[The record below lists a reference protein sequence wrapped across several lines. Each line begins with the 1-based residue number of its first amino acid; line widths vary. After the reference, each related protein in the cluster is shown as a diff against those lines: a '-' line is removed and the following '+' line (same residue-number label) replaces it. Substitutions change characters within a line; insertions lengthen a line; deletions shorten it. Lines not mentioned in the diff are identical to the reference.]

1 MKKLLIINIE
11 TKSREFASRMLVAY
25 EALKRGYQVVIG
37 AQRDINEFLIYLPKG
52 IFFDKSIA
60 KNKLQKLTKINNIGH
75 KIVSLDEE
83 GIASQNNQHFYLKQ
97 RMSKETF
104 DLTEYFFTWG
114 HDEKVLI
121 QSKYNYYEDKVKIT
135 GNPRIEL
142 WKPEYAELYNEEVS
156 EINKNAGCF
165 D

>member
-114 HDEKVLI
+114 HDEKVLMRNL
-121 QSKYNYYEDKVKIT
+121 K
-135 GNPRIEL
+135 L
-142 WKPEYAELYNEEVS
+142 
-156 EINKNAGCF
+156 
-165 D
+165 